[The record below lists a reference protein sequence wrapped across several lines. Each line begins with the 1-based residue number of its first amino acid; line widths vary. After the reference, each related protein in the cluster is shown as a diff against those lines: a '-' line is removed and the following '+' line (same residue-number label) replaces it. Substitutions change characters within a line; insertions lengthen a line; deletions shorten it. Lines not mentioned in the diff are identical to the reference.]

1 MSTSGP
7 QAERAAEKYL
17 KQQGLR
23 PKQRNFNSQ
32 FGEIDLIMMDGP
44 TCVFVEVR
52 YRNSAS
58 FVTPAETVNAS
69 KQAKLRRTAEYFLQ
83 SQRLLDKVPCRF
95 DVVSITGQ
103 LGPKAEI
110 IWIKNAF

>member
-1 MSTSGP
+1 MFNSGTE
-7 QAERAAEKYL
+7 AERSAEKYL

-23 PKQRNFNSQ
+23 LKQRNFNTQ

-52 YRNSAS
+52 YRNRAS
-58 FVTPAETVNAS
+58 FVTPAETVNAA
-69 KQAKLRRTAEYFLQ
+69 KQARLRRTAEYFLQ
-83 SQRLLDKVPCRF
+83 VERLGDSIPCRF

-103 LGPKAEI
+103 LGPRAEI
-110 IWIKNAF
+110 LWIKNAF